1 MKLKFKLITSAI
13 LACCLGAGAVY
24 AAGEIEERETLMKQI
39 GGGLGALGG
48 ITKGEKPYD
57 EAVVKQALEQI
68 SAAAK
73 TFPDKF
79 PAGSEGGAAAPAIWE
94 NFDDFKAK
102 SLQLASDADA
112 ALAALPADQAGVAA
126 TMKVIGASCGACHQ
140 TYRVKK

>member
-1 MKLKFKLITSAI
+1 MKLLASAL

-24 AAGEIEERETLMKQI
+24 AAGEVEERSQLMKQV
-39 GGGLGALGG
+39 GGGLGALGA

-57 EAVVKQALEQI
+57 AAVVKDALEKI
-68 SAAAK
+68 SAAA
-73 TFPDKF
+73 TVFPDKF
-79 PAGSEGGAAAPAIWE
+79 PAGSEGGSAAPAIWT

-102 SLQLASDADA
+102 SLKLASDADA
-112 ALAALPADQAGVAA
+112 ALAALPADQAGVGA

>member
-1 MKLKFKLITSAI
+1 MKFKLLASAF

-24 AAGEIEERETLMKQI
+24 AAGEIEEREALMKQV

-48 ITKGEKPYD
+48 ITKGDKPYD
-57 EAVVKQALEQI
+57 AAVVKDALEKI

-73 TFPDKF
+73 VFPDKF
-79 PAGSEGGAAAPAIWE
+79 PAGSEGGAASPAIWT
-94 NFDDFKAK
+94 NFEDFKGKAMK
-102 SLQLASDADA
+102 LASDADA

-126 TMKVIGASCGACHQ
+126 TMKVLGANCSACHE